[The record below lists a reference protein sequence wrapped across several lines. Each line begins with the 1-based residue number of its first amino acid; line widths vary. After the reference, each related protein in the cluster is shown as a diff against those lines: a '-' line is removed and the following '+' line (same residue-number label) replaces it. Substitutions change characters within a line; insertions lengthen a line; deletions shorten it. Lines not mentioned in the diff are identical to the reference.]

1 MRAAGGCGFV
11 QEGIACCRVSRSPEP
26 VPPSSA
32 AVPRPFALP
41 IAASLAG
48 ALVCSTLLGV
58 ATPAARAQQSCRFLM
73 PLGGGGEPVVSK
85 RIGPDRLLGRT
96 NWNTDFIV
104 DRTYNSYRFFFTS
117 ASTERATFPVAGF
130 MRFTDGSSLQ
140 VINETPTFEPGTG
153 RMFGPF
159 SAVPG
164 KRTKLMNFRVGSS
177 SQPAAIGF
185 SYRISVQGC
194 D

>member
-1 MRAAGGCGFV
+1 MTTPFRAA
-11 QEGIACCRVSRSPEP
+11 
-26 VPPSSA
+26 A
-32 AVPRPFALP
+32 AVLA
-41 IAASLAG
+41 AASL
-48 ALVCSTLLGV
+48 LLV
-58 ATPAARAQQSCRFLM
+58 ATPEAGAQQNCRFLL

-104 DRTYNSYRFFFTS
+104 DQPFSSYRFFFTS
-117 ASTERATFPVAGF
+117 ASSERATFPVSGF
-130 MRFTDGSSLQ
+130 MRFTDGTSLQ

-159 SAVPG
+159 QAVPG
-164 KRTKLMNFRVGSS
+164 KRTNLMNFRVGSS
-177 SQPAAIGF
+177 TQPAALGF

-194 D
+194 N